1 MASPPVTN
9 KTLLAKTLNIS
20 RASLYYRSRQADK
33 DWLLKTHI
41 ELTLREHP
49 SYGSRRLAV
58 RLNRNRKAVQRVMRA
73 FGLKPYRRLGK
84 KRWKKRAL
92 AGNYPNVLLTTIPT
106 YPHHVWAAD
115 FTELAWERKVYVA
128 TVLDLY
134 TRQIVGLAVANRK
147 GTILTTQA
155 LCGALL
161 HQPRPATFHSD
172 NGREY
177 EAKAFVAV
185 LTKLGVNISR
195 SKPGCPWENGYQE
208 SFYGKFK
215 LDLGDPKRFKTL
227 GELVAAIYATV
238 WVYNHT
244 RIHSA
249 LKLPP
254 SVFAEQTK
262 NRLPERVRLGV

>member
-1 MASPPVTN
+1 MVQSPVAN
-9 KTLLAKTLNIS
+9 KTLLAQTLGVS
-20 RASLYYRSRQADK
+20 RASLYYRSTQADK

-41 ELTLREHP
+41 ERTLREHP
-49 SYGSRRLAV
+49 GYGSRRLAV
-58 RLNRNRKAVQRVMRA
+58 TLNRNRKAVQRVMRR
-73 FGLKPYRRLGK
+73 FGIKPYRRTAQKRFK
-84 KRWKKRAL
+84 KARTITH
-92 AGNYPNVLLTTIPT
+92 YPNYLLTTAPA
-106 YPHHVWAAD
+106 YPHHIWVSD
-115 FTELAWERKVYVA
+115 FTELAWEKKIYVA

-134 TRQIVGLAVANRK
+134 TRQVVGLAVATRK

-161 HQPRPATFHSD
+161 HYPRPTIFHSD

-185 LTKLGVNISR
+185 LAQLGVSISR

-215 LDLGDPKRFKTL
+215 LDLGDPKRFETL

-238 WVYNHT
+238 WTYNHT

-254 SVFAEQTK
+254 TVFAEQTK
-262 NRLPERVRLGV
+262 NRLLERVRLGV